1 MRQHMYTTFVFDGNK
16 LDEYQR
22 GFISGLMYLLTGK
35 PSNTFAWGRRVNG
48 DEVLLDKT
56 FEANDEQALAV
67 RDEIEKLFPGVI
79 LEMI

>member
-1 MRQHMYTTFVFDGNK
+1 MEQHTYTTFIFDGSK

-35 PSNTFAWGRRVNG
+35 PTTTFRWGRMIRE
-48 DEVLLDKT
+48 DKVLWDKT
-56 FEANDEQALAV
+56 FEATDEQALAV
-67 RDEIEKLFPGVI
+67 KEEIEKMFPGVI

>member
-1 MRQHMYTTFVFDGNK
+1 MRQHMYTTFVFDGEK

-35 PSNTFAWGRRVNG
+35 PSDTFAWGRRVADG
-48 DEVLLDKT
+48 KLLWDKT
-56 FEANDEQALAV
+56 FEANDEQVLAV
-67 RDEIEKLFPGVI
+67 RDEVEKLFPGVI